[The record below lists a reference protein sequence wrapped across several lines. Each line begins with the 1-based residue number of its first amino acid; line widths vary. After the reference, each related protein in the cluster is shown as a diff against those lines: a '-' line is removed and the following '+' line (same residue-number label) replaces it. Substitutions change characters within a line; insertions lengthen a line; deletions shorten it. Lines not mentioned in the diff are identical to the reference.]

1 MKCFKWKNGDKRN
14 NVFDVY
20 FLLCNFLD
28 QERQFRNF
36 NRFHSMIKTHPRL
49 YIYIYIKAFKRS
61 APFVEATLA
70 SASCIRQIRP
80 SSRYSGTGC
89 SSFRKGSLFASRGRE
104 GLIQVISS
112 RIISRLL
119 YNKVGARKIQ
129 FLKISIGNN
138 IQKSIFFHF
147 HFFFFVKSD
156 FQKFEY
162 FQNVYFLEV
171 RKFLKLCIF
180 SKFENFLNHICFHIS
195 LEI

>member
-61 APFVEATLA
+61 TPFVEATLA

-89 SSFRKGSLFASRGRE
+89 SSLRKGSLFASRGRE

-119 YNKVGARKIQ
+119 YNKVSARKIQ

-147 HFFFFVKSD
+147 HFFFSSKVISKSLNISKTYI
-156 FQKFEY
+156 FWKFEN
-162 FQNVYFLEV
+162 FQNCAF
-171 RKFLKLCIF
+171 
-180 SKFENFLNHICFHIS
+180 FENFLNHICFHIS